1 MIAKHRTPY
10 RLTEIP
16 EVAYIIPAPA
26 KNGCRVWRPE
36 TVTGATAPRPY
47 TGAFFMPETDV
58 SVMAVCVGNSTELP
72 GTCNLGSPT
81 PRTSSP
87 TPPLTQLQCQTYH
100 EALSKDISG
109 FRTRQQCG
117 FFVPAPQAHAS
128 YGGTTTG
135 EYNTFGE
142 YPVAVTYVTES
153 ESRRL
158 SQNMAA
164 SHERHKEPHMAN
176 IITADFNGI
185 SVTFKNNA
193 YLNASEIAAYFGKAP
208 KDYLKTEQTQ
218 AYIAA
223 LAQSLANRTKIPFK
237 ENQLVTVK
245 KGAPSTGGGT
255 WLHPK
260 LAVHF
265 ARWLSPEFAVWCDA
279 QIERILGI
287 NQENHIK
294 ARPSKTR
301 KALPGGL
308 TLEQQDS
315 IKALHRELVK
325 AAPKD
330 LQGKLA
336 IRLWSAIKSKYG
348 VTYKEVP
355 PTEYAEILSLMART
369 AQEMPLLVEE
379 KPAHIAVMDFDT
391 RRDGE
396 WRVYIRDGKA
406 YRLAAMYATV
416 QGDPYAPR

>member
-1 MIAKHRTPY
+1 MKHRTSY
-10 RLTEIP
+10 RLTKIP

-36 TVTGATAPRPY
+36 TVKGAPAPRPY

-72 GTCNLGSPT
+72 GTFDLGSPT
-81 PRTSSP
+81 PRASSPDFGESCGDVSSTLSKGQAMTQSIQVAPATFTFQSQAIRTTVENGELWFNAKDVCDILGYTNSRKAIADHCKEKGVTNRYTPTSS
-87 TPPLTQLQCQTYH
+87 
-100 EALSKDISG
+100 G
-109 FRTRQQCG
+109 
-117 FFVPAPQAHAS
+117 
-128 YGGTTTG
+128 
-135 EYNTFGE
+135 
-142 YPVAVTYVTES
+142 
-153 ESRRL
+153 
-158 SQNMAA
+158 
-164 SHERHKEPHMAN
+164 
-176 IITADFNGI
+176 
-185 SVTFKNNA
+185 
-193 YLNASEIAAYFGKAP
+193 
-208 KDYLKTEQTQ
+208 
-218 AYIAA
+218 
-223 LAQSLANRTKIPFK
+223 
-237 ENQLVTVK
+237 
-245 KGAPSTGGGT
+245 
-255 WLHPK
+255 
-260 LAVHF
+260 
-265 ARWLSPEFAVWCDA
+265 
-279 QIERILGI
+279 
-287 NQENHIK
+287 NQEMVYINEPNLYRLIIKSRKPEAEAFEAWVMEEVLPTIRKTGSYESK

-336 IRLWSAIKSKYG
+336 IRLWSAVKSKYG

-406 YRLAAMYATV
+406 YRLAVMYATA
-416 QGDPYAPR
+416 QGDPYAPH